1 MFVPLY
7 LQMLS
12 ILGCQASGCRVL
24 TSFKMIDILFLTRQI
39 KNYSLCDKM
48 EAKPGAGVLL
58 SLSCPEAQF
67 STGAHELYSL
77 PALQPHPESLWLAV
91 PFEQS

>member
-1 MFVPLY
+1 
-7 LQMLS
+7 
-12 ILGCQASGCRVL
+12 
-24 TSFKMIDILFLTRQI
+24 
-39 KNYSLCDKM
+39 M